1 MNIAFS
7 HVGLFVESLPTMEAF
22 YREVMGFHL
31 TDRGLLNGNPI
42 AFLSRDPREH
52 HQIVLVA
59 GRVTAPGTKLVNQ
72 ISFRLP
78 SLPDLQVFFGRLRAA
93 NTPNI
98 DPVLHGNAWSV
109 YFSDPEGNRL
119 EVFTDSDWYIE
130 QPIRESID
138 LSLPEAQIRKLTYD
152 YCVGRP
158 GFKPFAQWRGDME
171 RLMGRALATQPES

>member
-1 MNIAFS
+1 M
-7 HVGLFVESLPTMEAF
+7 
-22 YREVMGFHL
+22 
-31 TDRGLLNGNPI
+31 
-42 AFLSRDPREH
+42 
-52 HQIVLVA
+52 
-59 GRVTAPGTKLVNQ
+59 
-72 ISFRLP
+72 
-78 SLPDLQVFFGRLRAA
+78 FFGRLRAA

-171 RLMGRALATQPES
+171 RLMGRALATQSES

>member
-1 MNIAFS
+1 MHIAFS
-7 HVGLFVESLPTMEAF
+7 HVGLFVENLPKMEAF

-31 TDRGLLNGNPI
+31 TDRGMLNGNAI

-59 GRVTAPGTKLVNQ
+59 GRVAAPGTRLVNQ
-72 ISFRLP
+72 ISFRVPTLA
-78 SLPDLQVFFGRLRAA
+78 DLQIFFGRLNAR

-109 YFSDPEGNRL
+109 YFADPEGNRL

-130 QPIRESID
+130 QPIRERID
-138 LSLPEAQIRKLTYD
+138 LSLPEKQIRKLTYD

-158 GFKPFAQWRGDME
+158 GFKPFAEWRGDME
-171 RLMGRALATQPES
+171 RLMGTAAAPARES